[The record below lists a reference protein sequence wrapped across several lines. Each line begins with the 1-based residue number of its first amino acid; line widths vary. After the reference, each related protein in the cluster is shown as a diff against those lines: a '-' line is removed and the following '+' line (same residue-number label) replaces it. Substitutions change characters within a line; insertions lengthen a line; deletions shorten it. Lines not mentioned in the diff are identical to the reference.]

1 MLTATNGR
9 GHVVKRPSKPAI
21 GTMLA
26 NLRRGNDHMVLAR
39 TATELCQTKTVS
51 QEKVMHALL
60 NWASDKPNWHGGFM
74 RTNIGITLTPDA

>member
-1 MLTATNGR
+1 MLTATTGR
-9 GHVVKRPSKPAI
+9 GHVVKRPSKATI

-26 NLRRGNDHMVLAR
+26 NLRRGNEHLVPAR

-60 NWASDKPNWHGGFM
+60 NWASDKPNWHDGFM
-74 RTNIGITLTPDA
+74 